1 MAGTLQRE
9 IRQTKAIAL
18 LEEEA
23 SLNII
28 RTADLLMRRITELF
42 KHHNLSP
49 AQYNVL
55 RILRGAGK
63 EGASCKDIGE
73 RLLARDPDIT
83 RLMDRLEGRR
93 LVVRGRAK
101 EDRRVVTHCLT
112 KEGLALVNALDRP
125 MDKLHRGVMRGVPH
139 AKLKDLISTLEE
151 IRIQL

>member
-1 MAGTLQRE
+1 VAGILQRE
-9 IRQTKAIAL
+9 IRQTRAIAL

-23 SLNII
+23 SLNIV
-28 RTADLLMRRITELF
+28 RTGDLLMRRIAELL
-42 KHHNLSP
+42 KPHNLSP

-83 RLMDRLEGRR
+83 RLMDRLEARG
-93 LVVRGRAK
+93 LLVRGRAK

-112 KEGLALVNALDRP
+112 KEGLALVNAFDRP
-125 MDKLHRGVMRGVPH
+125 IEKLHRGVMRGVPQG
-139 AKLKDLISTLEE
+139 KLKDLIATLEE
-151 IRIQL
+151 IRIRL